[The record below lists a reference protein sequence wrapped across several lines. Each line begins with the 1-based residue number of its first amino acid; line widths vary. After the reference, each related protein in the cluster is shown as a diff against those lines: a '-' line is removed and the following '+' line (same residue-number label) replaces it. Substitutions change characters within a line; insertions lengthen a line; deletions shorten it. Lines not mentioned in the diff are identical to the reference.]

1 MVRLRLSFSTEDKE
15 LYRKFTIHY
24 GEIKTA
30 KNTPRSIFRVLF
42 TIHYGEIKTDFAKGG
57 IYITARFTIHY
68 GEIKTTKRARKRTHH
83 RHLQST
89 MVRLR
94 HSAVT
99 GA

>member
-68 GEIKTTKRARKRTHH
+68 GEIKT
-83 RHLQST
+83 ST
-89 MVRLR
+89 EKIIFISSEKIYNPLW
-94 HSAVT
+94 
-99 GA
+99 